1 MENVRF
7 DFSDQT
13 VIVTGGSSGIGR
25 AIARQFGDSGATVIN
40 ADLRPDPRG
49 DAEELPTHEAITEA
63 GGEAEY
69 VKTDV
74 SNPADI
80 ESVVE
85 AAREFGGVDVMVN
98 NAGTQVMGSVREVSS
113 DQFDH
118 MSNVNAKGVLFGCQA
133 AANDMIDRG
142 VKGTI
147 INTASIRTDTAL
159 DGQILYNATK
169 GAVKMI
175 TLSAALEL
183 ADHDIRVNAIEPGRT
198 VTGLASTTE
207 NAEELSDSGDL
218 VKPIPLGSPAQPD
231 DIAPGALFL
240 ASDAARYVTGEH
252 LRLDGGWSIY

>member
-1 MENVRF
+1 MENVSF
-7 DFSDQT
+7 DYSDHT
-13 VIVTGGSSGIGR
+13 VIVTGASSGIGR
-25 AIARQFGDSGATVIN
+25 AIARQFGNSGATVVN
-40 ADLRPDPRG
+40 GDLRPDPKG
-49 DAEELPTHEAITEA
+49 DESALPTHEAIREA

-69 VKTDV
+69 VETDV
-74 SNPADI
+74 SNPSDI

-85 AAREFGGVDVMVN
+85 AARKFGGVDVMVN
-98 NAGTQVMGSVREVSS
+98 NAGTQVIGTVREVSS
-113 DQFDH
+113 DEFDL
-118 MSNVNAKGVLFGCQA
+118 MSSVNAKGVLFGCQA
-133 AANDMIDRG
+133 AANDMIERG
-142 VKGTI
+142 VDGSI

-183 ADHDIRVNAIEPGRT
+183 ADHGIRVNAIEPGRT
-198 VTGLASTTE
+198 VTALASTTS
-207 NAEELSDSGDL
+207 NAEELAESGDL

>member
-1 MENVRF
+1 MENVSF
-7 DFSDQT
+7 DYSDHT
-13 VIVTGGSSGIGR
+13 VIVTGASSGIGR
-25 AIARQFGDSGATVIN
+25 AIARQFGNSGATVVN
-40 ADLRPDPRG
+40 GDLRPDPKG
-49 DAEELPTHEAITEA
+49 DESALPTHEAIREA

-69 VKTDV
+69 VETDV
-74 SNPADI
+74 SNPSDI

-85 AAREFGGVDVMVN
+85 AARKFGGVDVMVN
-98 NAGTQVMGSVREVSS
+98 NAGTQVMGTVREVSS
-113 DQFDH
+113 DEFDL
-118 MSNVNAKGVLFGCQA
+118 MSSVNAKGVLFGCQA
-133 AANDMIDRG
+133 AANDMIERG
-142 VKGTI
+142 VDGSI

-183 ADHDIRVNAIEPGRT
+183 ADHGIRVNAIEPGRT
-198 VTGLASTTE
+198 VTALASTTS
-207 NAEELSDSGDL
+207 NAEELAESGDL